1 MKTHPSHPSPRHAC
15 PILDSF
21 RPHYC
26 ALPPPP
32 RLPHQAVARAKA
44 VVRKAA
50 IKVAQVKVVSMK
62 RAAAKV
68 ARTLQADRRRDG
80 STRSLTVHAK
90 KHYAVK
96 GAKKADLWMQ
106 RQMAK
111 RAKVRNARDA
121 RPTT

>member
-1 MKTHPSHPSPRHAC
+1 MPC
-15 PILDSF
+15 YLL
-21 RPHYC
+21 
-26 ALPPPP
+26 ALASLLCTP
-32 RLPHQAVARAKA
+32 PHQAVARAKA

-90 KHYAVK
+90 KHYAIK
-96 GAKKADLWMQ
+96 GAKAADLWMQ
-106 RQMAK
+106 RQLAK
-111 RAKVRNARDA
+111 RAKVRNLWELRDA
-121 RPTT
+121 IIMVVDQF